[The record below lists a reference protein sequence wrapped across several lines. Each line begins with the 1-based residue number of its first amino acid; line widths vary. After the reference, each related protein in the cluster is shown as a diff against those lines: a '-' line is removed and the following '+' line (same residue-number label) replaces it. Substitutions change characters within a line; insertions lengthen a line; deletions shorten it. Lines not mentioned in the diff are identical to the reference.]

1 MRTDHALLCH
11 VFSSLFQVMG
21 SLTPVRRQVIT
32 RNYVA
37 LLSVENVMTNF
48 NEIMIFVQTWSFK
61 NEFEIVIC
69 KITAILYNLRHAI
82 HNLLE
87 NHYYDIQIE
96 NGGPFLTPVLI
107 SPACIKVLSTF
118 GLIAH
123 CETFVTFLPKWCK
136 LGTPLTSHGPD
147 QTRVEWSLHAL
158 PVAFELP
165 RDIPPRPNPYLW

>member
-1 MRTDHALLCH
+1 MPCCATFFHRCFRLWFRWHPFGAKSSPETTLLYCQSKMLWQTSTK
-11 VFSSLFQVMG
+11 FWSLFK
-21 SLTPVRRQVIT
+21 
-32 RNYVA
+32 
-37 LLSVENVMTNF
+37 
-48 NEIMIFVQTWSFK
+48 TWSFK

-69 KITAILYNLRHAI
+69 WITAILYNLRHAI

-87 NHYYDIQIE
+87 NHYCDIQIE

-118 GLIAH
+118 ALIAH

-147 QTRVEWSLHAL
+147 QTRVEWSLYAL